1 MLPYINDFPIEFR
14 DYIASEIIPRYAGFD
29 KAHRV
34 DHVLKVIAES
44 LNLSQYYD
52 VSRMMVYVIASY
64 HDLGLCEG
72 REFHHLISG
81 KILWAD
87 QKLRQ
92 WFPEEHILIMK
103 EAVEDHRASNK
114 HVPRSIYGKIV
125 AEADRIIDPDITLR
139 RTVQYGLSNY
149 PELDKEK
156 QYIRF
161 LTHLKEKYAEG
172 GYLRLWIPQSANAAH
187 LQELRQLIADEE
199 GLHKVFEKIY
209 SQETETI
216 QNLENIPIFVR
227 NKKNNSI

>member
-1 MLPYINDFPIEFR
+1 MYNVTPFFPCLLLYRHQFGAIVNVQDNGFVFVADTPAENGRVISVAHKAGIIGEDVLDDYTKNTCPGCGSCSGMYIYPDVPVILGGIEASMR
-14 DYIASEIIPRYAGFD
+14 RLTHYDY
-29 KAHRV
+29 
-34 DHVLKVIAES
+34 
-44 LNLSQYYD
+44 
-52 VSRMMVYVIASY
+52 
-64 HDLGLCEG
+64 
-72 REFHHLISG
+72 
-81 KILWAD
+81 
-87 QKLRQ
+87 
-92 WFPEEHILIMK
+92 
-103 EAVEDHRASNK
+103 
-114 HVPRSIYGKIV
+114 VPRSIYGKIV

-161 LTHLKEKYAEG
+161 LAHLKEKYAEG
-172 GYLRLWIPQSANAAH
+172 GYLRLWIPQSANAVH

-199 GLHKVFEKIY
+199 ELHKVFEKIY

>member
-1 MLPYINDFPIEFR
+1 MLFR
-14 DYIASEIIPRYAGFD
+14 S
-29 KAHRV
+29 
-34 DHVLKVIAES
+34 
-44 LNLSQYYD
+44 
-52 VSRMMVYVIASY
+52 
-64 HDLGLCEG
+64 
-72 REFHHLISG
+72 
-81 KILWAD
+81 
-87 QKLRQ
+87 
-92 WFPEEHILIMK
+92 EEHILIMK

-199 GLHKVFEKIY
+199 ELHKVFEKIY

>member
-149 PELDKEK
+149 PELDEEA
-156 QYIRF
+156 QYERAVA
-161 LTHLKEKYAEG
+161 HLRSKYAYG
-172 GYLRLWIPQSANAAH
+172 GYLKLWIPQSSNAYQ
-187 LQELRQLIADEE
+187 LEKLRAILTDENK
-199 GLHKVFEKIY
+199 LRSIFERLYK
-209 SQETETI
+209 EEI
-216 QNLENIPIFVR
+216 QQRE
-227 NKKNNSI
+227 